1 MRAYKKSETK
11 YFKTIYE
18 KSIAGT
24 YEIDL
29 EAGEY
34 LVELYGAG
42 GGWANSSWTT
52 DTHYCRTS
60 GGGSGA
66 YFKGI
71 IRISG
76 TTSITIGAGG
86 KGVNYGRASG
96 SGGAGGNTTIG
107 NIVSAG
113 GGGGAYTVYMNGA
126 DNHVGYGGT
135 VSILDNSAILLS
147 IQNSSG
153 NNGSTITKTY
163 STGPADVAGGA
174 SLYDGSSTGF
184 GAGGGYP
191 NEAKDGYIKIE
202 AKSTPSDY
210 TTVIETVDYKL
221 PKINEKY
228 YIVGDLK

>member
-18 KSIAGT
+18 QSVAGT
-24 YEIDL
+24 YKIDL

-42 GGWANSSWTT
+42 GGWANSTWTT

-107 NIVSAG
+107 NIISAG
-113 GGGGAYTVYMNGA
+113 GGGGAYATYLNANGWS
-126 DNHVGYGGT
+126 VGVGGA
-135 VSILDNSAILLS
+135 VSILDSLS
-147 IQNSSG
+147 VTNIVLNKSG
-153 NNGSTITKTY
+153 LNGSSQSGTY
-163 STGPADVAGGA
+163 TQGPVNVAGGLSLFDNSA
-174 SLYDGSSTGF
+174 SGY

-202 AKSTPSDY
+202 AKSTPSNY

-228 YIVGDLK
+228 YVVGDLK